1 MKTTVVVPLHNESP
15 NLEQL
20 FRELR
25 DAASTDERIEQIVF
39 VDDGSTDDTYDKL
52 TSLAADSTDVVVLRL
67 RRNFGQTAAMSAGFA
82 EASGDVIIPMD
93 GDLQND
99 PADIPHLLDAIEEGY
114 DVVSGWRK
122 PRMDPWLT
130 RRLPSWFGNR
140 LISLVTG
147 LRLHDYGCS
156 LKAYRSEV
164 LHGIRLYGEMH
175 RFIPCVASW
184 MGIEVKEI
192 PVKHRPR
199 RAGKSKYGL
208 SRFFR
213 VILDLIN
220 VKFFLS
226 YGTSPI
232 QAFGRLGL
240 ISFGLSFLAGIA
252 TILMKIFR
260 GEDMTGNPIFMLCI
274 LLALIGM
281 QFISIGILGE
291 ISMRTYYESQDKP
304 TYVIRERFQGGRQT

>member
-1 MKTTVVVPLHNESP
+1 MKATVVVPMYNESP
-15 NLEQL
+15 NVGEL

-25 DAASTDERIEQIVF
+25 EAASSDRRISQIVF
-39 VDDGSTDDTYDKL
+39 VDDGSTDDTYEKL
-52 TSLAADSTDVVVLRL
+52 TDLAADSSDVIVLRL
-67 RRNFGQTAAMSAGFA
+67 RRNFGQTAALTAGFA
-82 EASGDVIIPMD
+82 EATGDVIVPMD
-93 GDLQND
+93 GDLQNN
-99 PADIPHLLDAIEEGY
+99 PADIPRLLDTIEQGY

-122 PRMDPWLT
+122 PRLDPWLT

-140 LISLVTG
+140 LISFVTG
-147 LRLHDYGCS
+147 VHLHDYGCS

-164 LHGIRLYGEMH
+164 LQGIRLYGDMH

-184 MGIEVKEI
+184 MGVEVTEI
-192 PVKHRPR
+192 PVKHRAR

-226 YGTSPI
+226 YATSPI

-240 ISFGLSFLAGIA
+240 ISLGLSFLAGVA
-252 TILMKIFR
+252 TILMKIFN

-291 ISMRTYYESQDKP
+291 INIRTYYESQDKP
-304 TYVIRERFQGGRQT
+304 TYVVRERFPERSKP